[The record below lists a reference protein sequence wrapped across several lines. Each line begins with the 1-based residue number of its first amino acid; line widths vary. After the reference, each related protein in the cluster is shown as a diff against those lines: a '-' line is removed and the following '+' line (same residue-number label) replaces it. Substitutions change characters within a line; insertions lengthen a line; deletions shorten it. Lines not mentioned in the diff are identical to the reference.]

1 MNAFSPIHRITE
13 SATRHVNLCKTATN
27 KQTSRWRS
35 HVALAFLALLIS
47 VFAGI
52 ANAQSGSDLFGGP
65 EILSPEE
72 AFSPEVSSVTSD
84 AITVEFTIAAGY
96 YLYRDKS
103 KFTLQTKDGK
113 TLDSAIVGK
122 TFSESTIFHDEY
134 FGESAIFRDQGM
146 ATLAHAGAPSSESLE
161 LIVTYQ
167 GCADLGICYPPTKA
181 TFDITLPAADVI
193 AAVDTQAIA
202 PDNTP
207 RSSSLINTDAL
218 ADLFGSDNGFGNDQE
233 LLSPEQA
240 YVPLIMSSKANQISL
255 QWQIEPGYYL
265 YRDKLNFSLI
275 DAGDAKVVAADI
287 DEGVMEHDEFF
298 GNVAVL
304 RNIANVSLD
313 LNPAVS
319 AAPTE
324 ALLLIKYQGCADIGV
339 CFPPETIEVPVVFD
353 DATLS
358 VVGRTLSN
366 ATLDSGNSAG
376 GGSVDVLASS
386 LTTSPSTAA
395 TTTVAFDNGA
405 APQSEQDR
413 ITSLLASKGILIII
427 ATFFGLGL
435 LLAFTPCVLPMFPI
449 LSSLVVG
456 QGDNVGTGK
465 AFRLS
470 LVYVLV
476 MAVTYAIVGVLVGMS
491 GYNIQAALQNPWI
504 LSAIALI
511 FVLLSLSMFGL
522 YELQIPVSWQQ
533 KLTSWSNNQRSG
545 EYGGVAAMGFVST
558 LIVGPCVTA
567 PLAGALLFIANTGNA
582 VTGGIALFALGL
594 GMGAPLLLV
603 GTSAGTLVPK
613 AGLWMD
619 KVKHVFGILML
630 GMAIWMLSRVLPSE
644 VTMGLFGILAV
655 MSAVYLGATDTL
667 NPDSSG
673 WQRLGKGSGILVG
686 FYGLALCLAAM
697 AGTGSYSS
705 PLRGFS
711 GGVTNSAN
719 AGDAHEGLEFTRVKS
734 VAGLQDVV
742 ANAKASGKP
751 VMLDF
756 YADWCVS
763 CKEMEAFTFTD
774 ERVQDLLSNAIL
786 VQADVTKND
795 ELDKELL
802 KHFSLFGPP
811 AIIFYDP
818 DGQELPPARVVGFMS
833 AKKFSAH
840 IERFIGPAVVASR

>member
-1 MNAFSPIHRITE
+1 MNAFSPIPFVME
-13 SATRHVNLCKTATN
+13 PATRRTKRCAADAVAVE
-27 KQTSRWRS
+27 QTSKWRS
-35 HVALAFLALLIS
+35 RIGLGLFALLIS
-47 VFAGI
+47 ATASVT
-52 ANAQSGSDLFGGP
+52 NAQSDNNLFGDP
-65 EILSPEE
+65 ELLSPEE
-72 AFSPEVSSVTSD
+72 AFSPEVSNVTAD
-84 AITVEFTIAAGY
+84 AITVEFTIAEGY

-103 KFTLQTKDGK
+103 KFTVRTSAGE
-113 TLDSAIVGK
+113 TLDAAIVET
-122 TFSESTIFHDEY
+122 TFSESTIFHDEI
-134 FGESAIFRDQGM
+134 FGDSAIFRDQGI
-146 ATLAHAGAPSSESLE
+146 ATLSHVLAPSSDALE
-161 LIVTYQ
+161 LTVTYQ
-167 GCADLGICYPPTKA
+167 GCADVGLCYPPTKA
-181 TFDITLPAADVI
+181 TFDIALPAAEVMS
-193 AAVDTQAIA
+193 AVNTPAIA
-202 PDNTP
+202 PDNTLGNP
-207 RSSSLINTDAL
+207 SLIDTDAL
-218 ADLFGSDNGFGNDQE
+218 ADLFGSNNGLGEEEQ

-240 YVPLIMSSKANQISL
+240 FVPLIMSTRANQVSL

-265 YRDKLNFSLI
+265 YRDKLGFSLA
-275 DAGDAKVVAADI
+275 DAGDAVVVSADI
-287 DEGVMEHDEFF
+287 DEGIIEHDEFF

-319 AAPTE
+319 VAPTE
-324 ALLLIKYQGCADIGV
+324 ALLSIKYQGCADIGV

-353 DATLS
+353 DATMS

-366 ATLDSGNSAG
+366 ATFGNASITG
-376 GGSVDVLASS
+376 GGSSGDLLASS
-386 LTTSPSTAA
+386 MVTTSTA
-395 TTTVAFDNGA
+395 TTVAFDNGITS
-405 APQSEQDR
+405 QSEQDR
-413 ITSLLASKGILIII
+413 ITSLLASKGIWLII

-435 LLAFTPCVLPMFPI
+435 LLSFTPCVLPMFPI
-449 LSSLVVG
+449 LSSLIVG
-456 QGDNVGTGK
+456 QGDTLSTGK

-491 GYNIQAALQNPWI
+491 GYNIQAALQNPWV
-504 LSAIALI
+504 LSSIALI

-545 EYGGVAAMGFVST
+545 EYGGVAIMGFVST

-582 VTGGIALFALGL
+582 VTGGIALFALGI
-594 GMGAPLLLV
+594 GMGVPLLLV

-613 AGLWMD
+613 AGLWMG

-630 GMAIWMLSRVLPSE
+630 AMAIWMLSRILSSE
-644 VTMGLFGILAV
+644 VTMGLFGVLAV

-667 NPDSSG
+667 NTDSNG

-686 FYGLALCLAAM
+686 LYGLALCLSAM
-697 AGTGSYSS
+697 TGTGSYSS
-705 PLRGFS
+705 PLRGFTGS
-711 GGVTNSAN
+711 IANSAD
-719 AGDAHEGLEFTRVKS
+719 AGAAAHQGLQFAPVKS
-734 VAGLQDVV
+734 VAGLQEVV
-742 ANAKASGKP
+742 ARAKASGKP

-774 ERVQDLLSNAIL
+774 ERVQKLLSNVVL

-818 DGQELPPARVVGFMS
+818 RGQELPPARVVGFMS

-840 IERFIGPAVVASR
+840 IERFIGTSVASR

>member
-1 MNAFSPIHRITE
+1 MNAFSPNPGI
-13 SATRHVNLCKTATN
+13 ATPAKRRPQRCAAAIVTQA
-27 KQTSRWRS
+27 QRWRLR
-35 HVALAFLALLIS
+35 VCLIGLTLLIGLI
-47 VFAGI
+47 ANI
-52 ANAQSGSDLFGGP
+52 ANAQSTSNLFGGP
-65 EILSPEE
+65 EPLSPEK
-72 AFSPEVSSVTSD
+72 AFSPEVSSVTAD
-84 AITVEFTIAAGY
+84 AITVEFTIAEGY

-103 KFTLQTKDGK
+103 KFSVRTKDGEK
-113 TLDSAIVGK
+113 LDSAIVGT
-122 TFSESTIFHDEY
+122 TFSESTMLNDEF
-134 FGESAIFRDQGM
+134 FGESAIFRGQAVAALTHDV
-146 ATLAHAGAPSSESLE
+146 APSSSSHPLE
-161 LIVTYQ
+161 LVITYQ
-167 GCADLGICYPPTKA
+167 GCADIGLCYPPTEA
-181 TFDITLPAADVI
+181 TFDIALPAADVT
-193 AAVDTQAIA
+193 ATMNTQTIA

-207 RSSSLINTDAL
+207 SSSSIDTNAL
-218 ADLFGSDNGFGNDQE
+218 ADLFGSKSGSGQDEE
-233 LLSPEQA
+233 LLRPEQA
-240 YVPLIMSSKANQISL
+240 FVPLIMSTKANEIRV

-265 YRDKLNFSLI
+265 YRDKLSFSLSG
-275 DAGDAKVVAADI
+275 AGDATVVAAEI
-287 DEGVMEHDEFF
+287 DEGSMQFDEFF
-298 GNVAVL
+298 GDVAVL
-304 RNIANVSLD
+304 RNIANARLD

-319 AAPTE
+319 VAPAQ
-324 ALLLIKYQGCADIGV
+324 ALLSIKYQGCADIGV
-339 CFPPETIEVPVVFD
+339 CFPPETFDVPVVFD
-353 DATLS
+353 QATLS

-366 ATLDSGNSAG
+366 ATIDTGGNSAAR
-376 GGSVDVLASS
+376 VDVRAS
-386 LTTSPSTAA
+386 A
-395 TTTVAFDNGA
+395 TTTSSSVTAAVKSAAVNNVN

-413 ITSLLASKGILIII
+413 ITSLLASKGIWLII

-435 LLAFTPCVLPMFPI
+435 LLSFTPCVLPMFPI
-449 LSSLVVG
+449 LSSLIVG
-456 QGDNVGTGK
+456 QGDDLSTGK

-504 LSAIALI
+504 LSGIALI

-522 YELQIPVSWQQ
+522 YELQMPVSWQQ

-545 EYGGVAAMGFVST
+545 EYGGVAVMGFVST

-582 VTGGIALFALGL
+582 ITGGIALFALGI
-594 GMGAPLLLV
+594 GMGVPLMLV

-613 AGLWMD
+613 AGVWMD

-630 GMAIWMLSRVLPSE
+630 AMAIWMLSRVLPSE
-644 VTMGLFGILAV
+644 VTMGLFGVLAV

-667 NPDSSG
+667 NPESTG

-686 FYGLALCLAAM
+686 LYGLALCLSAM
-697 AGTGSYSS
+697 TGAGSYSS
-705 PLRGFS
+705 PLRSFS
-711 GGVTNSAN
+711 GGTSSSASV
-719 AGDAHEGLEFTRVKS
+719 AHEGLEFAPVKS
-734 VAGLQDVV
+734 LTDMQDVI

-774 ERVQDLLSNAIL
+774 ERVQALLSNAIL

-795 ELDKELL
+795 AQDKELL

-818 DGQELPPARVVGFMS
+818 RGQELPAARVVGFMS
-833 AKKFSAH
+833 ADKFSSH
-840 IERFIGPAVVASR
+840 IERFIGTSVASR